1 MTSQYGPLIEKIVNN
16 EQTRFMRL
24 GDVHMEQKKY
34 VSTLNFDSSDAAFT
48 LLLPQCNTKA
58 GIIEQSS
65 KTYTDL
71 LFDSSASDV
80 KELVDL
86 LIAMEEEAAKQL
98 HSRSGEWFEGDSGK
112 MTVQSFEDMFT
123 PVVRY
128 VNRQRNVC
136 VRVHI
141 PASSRGIKQA
151 STGYDCDIYDKS
163 GKTRLL
169 SDIRTDTNIL
179 PLVEVKEIRM
189 TSTSINLHINLVE
202 CMIVKDSEA
211 INDIAEQRAPS
222 RRIQLASALASDSV
236 DKAQTKELI
245 LVEDKRKENESEE
258 HQEEQKE
265 MQDDQREE
273 QSVATSMDDTVVGG
287 DVISSEVGTVGEAE
301 FNTDGIDDA
310 RVATETTFSN
320 DEANEH
326 ETDESGVGS
335 SETGITTH
343 DSEVKEHNAST
354 SDGGLVLEN
363 VGNEVLEVESDILE
377 EVGVLTVDETEP
389 IKLKKPDEVYKDIY
403 KAAITKA
410 KKLRQVALEA
420 YLDAKKIKAKF
431 MLEDIYDSD
440 EDGDEDEDDAELEEV
455 TNLAVQ

>member
-16 EQTRFMRL
+16 EQTNFMRL
-24 GDVHMEQKKY
+24 GNVHMEQKKY
-34 VSTLNFDSSDAAFT
+34 LSTLNFGDTDAAFT
-48 LLLPQCNTKA
+48 LQLPQCATKA

-71 LFDSSASDV
+71 LFDSSAHDV

-98 HSRSGEWFEGDSGK
+98 HNRSGEWFEGDSGK

-141 PASSRGIKQA
+141 PTSSRGIKQA
-151 STGYDCDIYDKS
+151 STGYDCDVYDKAS
-163 GKTRLL
+163 KTRLL
-169 SDIRTDTNIL
+169 SDIRADTQIL

-189 TSTSINLHINLVE
+189 TSTSISLHLNLVE
-202 CMIVKDSEA
+202 CMIVRDSVSVQ
-211 INDIAEQRAPS
+211 DDVKQRIPT
-222 RRIQLASALASDSV
+222 RRLQLAGSSASDNQNEIHTEEPFDNNLS
-236 DKAQTKELI
+236 
-245 LVEDKRKENESEE
+245 KENQETQQDIQQDIQQETHGESQNDEL
-258 HQEEQKE
+258 
-265 MQDDQREE
+265 
-273 QSVATSMDDTVVGG
+273 VAVEPSNNFDNAVLAKDA
-287 DVISSEVGTVGEAE
+287 ISEL
-301 FNTDGIDDA
+301 TDCNDDDA
-310 RVATETTFSN
+310 KKNEGYEIINEVA
-320 DEANEH
+320 
-326 ETDESGVGS
+326 
-335 SETGITTH
+335 
-343 DSEVKEHNAST
+343 VKEDSNKVQENSIEAK
-354 SDGGLVLEN
+354 GEN
-363 VGNEVLEVESDILE
+363 VGDPNVSLSIEEVTTSQLEVESDNLE
-377 EVGVLTVDETEP
+377 EIGVLEIDEAEP

-431 MLEDIYDSD
+431 MLEDIFDSD
-440 EDGDEDEDDAELEEV
+440 DDGDEDEDEAELEEV
-455 TNLAVQ
+455 TNLTVQ

>member
-1 MTSQYGPLIEKIVNN
+1 MTSQYAPLIEKIVNN
-16 EQTRFMRL
+16 EHTNFMRL

-34 VSTLNFDSSDAAFT
+34 VSTLSFDSSDAAFT
-48 LLLPQCNTKA
+48 LMLPQCSTKA

-71 LFDSSASDV
+71 LFDSSSSDV

-151 STGYDCDIYDKS
+151 STGYDCDVYDKG

-169 SDIRTDTNIL
+169 SDIRSDTHIL
-179 PLVEVKEIRM
+179 PLIEVKEIRM

-211 INDIAEQRAPS
+211 INDISEQRAPA
-222 RRIQLASALASDSV
+222 RRIQLASAMASNSV
-236 DKAQTKELI
+236 
-245 LVEDKRKENESEE
+245 VERNGNEGEE
-258 HQEEQKE
+258 HKEQKGT
-265 MQDDQREE
+265 QDDQHEE
-273 QSVATSMDDTVVGG
+273 QSESATMETTVVSDGVGTVTETVDNSDGNDDTSIAIETTSSNVEANE
-287 DVISSEVGTVGEAE
+287 DEATKSEVGTG
-301 FNTDGIDDA
+301 
-310 RVATETTFSN
+310 
-320 DEANEH
+320 
-326 ETDESGVGS
+326 
-335 SETGITTH
+335 ETGMGTH
-343 DSEVKEHNAST
+343 VDEVKENNTST
-354 SDGGLVLEN
+354 SDGGLLLESMEN
-363 VGNEVLEVESDILE
+363 DALEVESDILE

-440 EDGDEDEDDAELEEV
+440 DDGDEDEDDAELEEV
-455 TNLAVQ
+455 TNLSLQ

>member
-16 EQTRFMRL
+16 EQTNFMRL

-34 VSTLNFDSSDAAFT
+34 VSTLNFGSSDAAFT
-48 LLLPQCNTKA
+48 LLLPQCATKA

-65 KTYTDL
+65 KTYVDL
-71 LFDSSASDV
+71 LFESSSSDV

-98 HSRSGEWFEGDSGK
+98 HSRSGEWFEGNAEQ

-141 PASSRGIKQA
+141 PTSSRGIKQA
-151 STGYDCDIYDKS
+151 STGYDCDVYDKI

-169 SDIRTDTNIL
+169 SDIRADTQIR

-189 TSTSINLHINLVE
+189 TSTSLNLHLNLVE

-211 INDIAEQRAPS
+211 VTDNMEQRAPS
-222 RRIQLASALASDSV
+222 RRIPLAGVGSTDVAEDEE
-236 DKAQTKELI
+236 KEA
-245 LVEDKRKENESEE
+245 VSEE
-258 HQEEQKE
+258 HQESQMDVAGERQE
-265 MQDDQREE
+265 SELAIE
-273 QSVATSMDDTVVGG
+273 SVAEPVTETLVETSINDDAGSTTESTTNDYVE
-287 DVISSEVGTVGEAE
+287 INKCEVGV
-301 FNTDGIDDA
+301 NDTD
-310 RVATETTFSN
+310 N
-320 DEANEH
+320 
-326 ETDESGVGS
+326 
-335 SETGITTH
+335 
-343 DSEVKEHNAST
+343 EVKESEDELKESIT
-354 SDGGLVLEN
+354 SNPNSDSLLE
-363 VGNEVLEVESDILE
+363 EVEIGRIEAESDILE
-377 EVGVLTVDETEP
+377 EVGVLDVDEAEP

-455 TNLAVQ
+455 TNLSVQ

>member
-16 EQTRFMRL
+16 EQTNFMRL

-48 LLLPQCNTKA
+48 LLLPQCATKA

-65 KTYTDL
+65 KTYVDL
-71 LFDSSASDV
+71 LFESSSSDV

-98 HSRSGEWFEGDSGK
+98 HSRSGEWFEGNAEQ

-141 PASSRGIKQA
+141 PTSSRGIKQA
-151 STGYDCDIYDKS
+151 STGYDCDVYDKI

-169 SDIRTDTNIL
+169 SDIRADTQIH

-189 TSTSINLHINLVE
+189 TSTSLNLHLNLVE

-211 INDIAEQRAPS
+211 VTDNMEQRAPS
-222 RRIQLASALASDSV
+222 RRIPLAGVGSTDVAEAEEKEVVNEEQVEAQIELSNEHQESDV
-236 DKAQTKELI
+236 AIEPANEPATET
-245 LVEDKRKENESEE
+245 LVETSINDDAGSGTEVATNDYVEINKCEVGGNDTDNEVKESEE
-258 HQEEQKE
+258 ELKESIPVNPNSDSLLEEVE
-265 MQDDQREE
+265 IGR
-273 QSVATSMDDTVVGG
+273 V
-287 DVISSEVGTVGEAE
+287 EA
-301 FNTDGIDDA
+301 
-310 RVATETTFSN
+310 
-320 DEANEH
+320 
-326 ETDESGVGS
+326 
-335 SETGITTH
+335 
-343 DSEVKEHNAST
+343 
-354 SDGGLVLEN
+354 
-363 VGNEVLEVESDILE
+363 ESDILE
-377 EVGVLTVDETEP
+377 EVGVLDVDEAEP

-440 EDGDEDEDDAELEEV
+440 EDGDEDEDDAELQEV
-455 TNLAVQ
+455 TNLSVQ

>member
-1 MTSQYGPLIEKIVNN
+1 
-16 EQTRFMRL
+16 
-24 GDVHMEQKKY
+24 MEQKKY

-48 LLLPQCNTKA
+48 LLLPQCSTKA
-58 GIIEQSS
+58 GIIEQAS
-65 KTYTDL
+65 KTYVDL
-71 LFDSSASDV
+71 LFESSSSDV

-98 HSRSGEWFEGDSGK
+98 HSRSGEWFEGNAEQ

-141 PASSRGIKQA
+141 PTSSRGIKQA
-151 STGYDCDIYDKS
+151 STGYDCDVYDKI

-169 SDIRTDTNIL
+169 SDIRADTQIR

-189 TSTSINLHINLVE
+189 TSTSLNLHLNLVE

-211 INDIAEQRAPS
+211 VTDNMEQRAPS
-222 RRIQLASALASDSV
+222 RRIPLAGVGSTDVAEDEE
-236 DKAQTKELI
+236 KE
-245 LVEDKRKENESEE
+245 VVSEE
-258 HQEEQKE
+258 HQESQ
-265 MQDDQREE
+265 MD
-273 QSVATSMDDTVVGG
+273 VAVEHQE
-287 DVISSEVGTVGEAE
+287 SEVAIEPVAE
-301 FNTDGIDDA
+301 P
-310 RVATETTFSN
+310 ATETLVETSIN
-320 DEANEH
+320 DDAGSTTESTINDYVEINKC
-326 ETDESGVGS
+326 EVGVNDTDN
-335 SETGITTH
+335 
-343 DSEVKEHNAST
+343 EVKESEDELKESIT
-354 SDGGLVLEN
+354 SNPNSDSLLE
-363 VGNEVLEVESDILE
+363 EVEIGRIEAESDILE
-377 EVGVLTVDETEP
+377 EVGVLDVDEAEP

-455 TNLAVQ
+455 TNLSVQ

>member
-1 MTSQYGPLIEKIVNN
+1 MTTQYGPLIEKIVNN
-16 EQTRFMRL
+16 EQTNFMRL
-24 GDVHMEQKKY
+24 NDVHMEQKKY
-34 VSTLNFDSSDAAFT
+34 VSTLTFDSSDAAFT
-48 LLLPQCNTKA
+48 LQLPQCATKA

-65 KTYTDL
+65 KTYVDL
-71 LFDSSASDV
+71 LFDSSDSDV

-98 HSRSGEWFEGDSGK
+98 HSRRGEWFDGNSEN

-141 PASSRGIKQA
+141 PTSSRGIKQA
-151 STGYDCDIYDKS
+151 STGYDCDVYDKS

-169 SDIRTDTNIL
+169 SDIRTDTQIL

-189 TSTSINLHINLVE
+189 ASTSISLHLNLVE
-202 CMIVKDSEA
+202 CMIVIDSESV
-211 INDIAEQRAPS
+211 NDDVEQRLPA
-222 RRIQLASALASDSV
+222 RRLQLAGASASGNVDRTHTEESV
-236 DKAQTKELI
+236 DA
-245 LVEDKRKENESEE
+245 EDDNLNNVSEE
-258 HQEEQKE
+258 HQETHNEYQNDDRVVAETVAEVAEESNNYGAKE
-265 MQDDQREE
+265 NEVIDSVNKGEVKKDDEVNESTIRNPDENLLL
-273 QSVATSMDDTVVGG
+273 G
-287 DVISSEVGTVGEAE
+287 DVEISKV
-301 FNTDGIDDA
+301 
-310 RVATETTFSN
+310 
-320 DEANEH
+320 
-326 ETDESGVGS
+326 
-335 SETGITTH
+335 
-343 DSEVKEHNAST
+343 
-354 SDGGLVLEN
+354 
-363 VGNEVLEVESDILE
+363 EVESDNLE
-377 EVGVLTVDETEP
+377 EIGVLDIDEAEP

-440 EDGDEDEDDAELEEV
+440 ENGDEDEDDAELEEV
-455 TNLAVQ
+455 TNLTVQ

>member
-1 MTSQYGPLIEKIVNN
+1 MTSPYGPLIEKIVNN
-16 EQTRFMRL
+16 EKTNFMRL

-34 VSTLNFDSSDAAFT
+34 VSTLNFDSSDVAFT
-48 LLLPQCNTKA
+48 LLLPQCTTKA

-151 STGYDCDIYDKS
+151 STGYDCDVYDKGS
-163 GKTRLL
+163 RNRLL
-169 SDIRTDTNIL
+169 SDIRTDTQIL

-189 TSTSINLHINLVE
+189 TSTSINLHLNLVE
-202 CMIVKDSEA
+202 CLIVKDSEA
-211 INDIAEQRAPS
+211 INDVTEQRAPA
-222 RRIQLASALASDSV
+222 RRIQLASVLASDSV
-236 DKAQTKELI
+236 DKAHTEEHTS
-245 LVEDKRKENESEE
+245 VEDGNEGEE
-258 HQEEQKE
+258 HQEAHQETPN
-265 MQDDQREE
+265 DQHEE
-273 QSVATSMDDTVVGG
+273 TSVATTMDGIVDKAV
-287 DVISSEVGTVGEAE
+287 DNS
-301 FNTDGIDDA
+301 DGIDN
-310 RVATETTFSN
+310 ATIAIGTTSSEEAKESGADTSGN
-320 DEANEH
+320 GIATNGDEAKRH
-326 ETDESGVGS
+326 
-335 SETGITTH
+335 
-343 DSEVKEHNAST
+343 ST
-354 SDGGLVLEN
+354 STSNSDLPLEN
-363 VGNEVLEVESDILE
+363 EGTTILEAESDILE
-377 EVGVLTVDETEP
+377 EVGVLAVDEAEP

-440 EDGDEDEDDAELEEV
+440 EDGDEGEDDAELEEV
-455 TNLAVQ
+455 TNLSVQ

>member
-16 EQTRFMRL
+16 EQTNFMRL

-34 VSTLNFDSSDAAFT
+34 VSTLNFGSSDAAFT
-48 LLLPQCNTKA
+48 LLLPQCATKA

-65 KTYTDL
+65 KTYVDL
-71 LFDSSASDV
+71 LFESSSSDV

-98 HSRSGEWFEGDSGK
+98 HSRSGEWFEGNAEQ

-141 PASSRGIKQA
+141 PTSSRGIKQA
-151 STGYDCDIYDKS
+151 STGYECDVYDKI

-169 SDIRTDTNIL
+169 SDIRADTQIR

-189 TSTSINLHINLVE
+189 TSTSLNLHLNLVE

-211 INDIAEQRAPS
+211 VTDNMEQRAPS
-222 RRIQLASALASDSV
+222 RRIPLAGVGSTDVAEDEE
-236 DKAQTKELI
+236 KEA
-245 LVEDKRKENESEE
+245 VSEE
-258 HQEEQKE
+258 HQESQMDVAVERQE
-265 MQDDQREE
+265 SELAVEPVAEPVTETLVETSINDDAGSTTESTTNDYVE
-273 QSVATSMDDTVVGG
+273 
-287 DVISSEVGTVGEAE
+287 INKCEVGV
-301 FNTDGIDDA
+301 NDTD
-310 RVATETTFSN
+310 N
-320 DEANEH
+320 
-326 ETDESGVGS
+326 
-335 SETGITTH
+335 
-343 DSEVKEHNAST
+343 EVKESEDELKESIT
-354 SDGGLVLEN
+354 SNPNSDSLLE
-363 VGNEVLEVESDILE
+363 EVEIGRIEAESDILE
-377 EVGVLTVDETEP
+377 EVGVLDVDEAEP

-455 TNLAVQ
+455 TNLSVQ

>member
-16 EQTRFMRL
+16 EQTNFMRL
-24 GDVHMEQKKY
+24 GDVHIEQKKY
-34 VSTLNFDSSDAAFT
+34 VSTLHFDTFLGAAFT
-48 LLLPQCNTKA
+48 LLLPQCATKA

-65 KTYTDL
+65 KTYVDL
-71 LFDSSASDV
+71 LFDSSSSDV

-98 HSRSGEWFEGDSGK
+98 HSRSGEWFEGNAEQ

-141 PASSRGIKQA
+141 PTSSRGIKQA
-151 STGYDCDIYDKS
+151 STGYECDVYDKV

-169 SDIRTDTNIL
+169 SDIRADTQIR

-189 TSTSINLHINLVE
+189 TSTSLNLHLNLVE

-211 INDIAEQRAPS
+211 VSENMEQRAPA
-222 RRIQLASALASDSV
+222 RRIPLASALASDV
-236 DKAQTKELI
+236 A
-245 LVEDKRKENESEE
+245 EDEKREDVREE
-258 HQEEQKE
+258 HQESQIDVPNERQE
-265 MQDDQREE
+265 SEIAIEPIAEPVAELVAESAVDTIDDVGSASE
-273 QSVATSMDDTVVGG
+273 VATNDYVE
-287 DVISSEVGTVGEAE
+287 INKCEVGV
-301 FNTDGIDDA
+301 NDTD
-310 RVATETTFSN
+310 N
-320 DEANEH
+320 
-326 ETDESGVGS
+326 
-335 SETGITTH
+335 
-343 DSEVKEHNAST
+343 EVKESEEELKESST
-354 SDGGLVLEN
+354 SNPNSESLLE
-363 VGNEVLEVESDILE
+363 EVEISRVESERDILE
-377 EVGVLTVDETEP
+377 EVGVLTIDETEP

-440 EDGDEDEDDAELEEV
+440 EDGDEEEDDAELEEV
-455 TNLAVQ
+455 TNLSIQ

>member
-1 MTSQYGPLIEKIVNN
+1 
-16 EQTRFMRL
+16 MRL

-48 LLLPQCNTKA
+48 LLLPQCATKA

-65 KTYTDL
+65 KTYVDL
-71 LFDSSASDV
+71 LFESSSSDV

-98 HSRSGEWFEGDSGK
+98 HSRSGEWFEGNAEQ

-141 PASSRGIKQA
+141 PTSSRGIKQA
-151 STGYDCDIYDKS
+151 STGYDCDVYDKI

-169 SDIRTDTNIL
+169 SDIRADTQIH

-189 TSTSINLHINLVE
+189 TSTSLNLHLNLVE

-211 INDIAEQRAPS
+211 VTDNMEQRAPS
-222 RRIQLASALASDSV
+222 RRIPLAGVGSTDVAEAEE
-236 DKAQTKELI
+236 KE
-245 LVEDKRKENESEE
+245 VMNEE
-258 HQEEQKE
+258 HQESQ
-265 MQDDQREE
+265 MV
-273 QSVATSMDDTVVGG
+273 VAVEHQE
-287 DVISSEVGTVGEAE
+287 SEVAIEPANE
-301 FNTDGIDDA
+301 P
-310 RVATETTFSN
+310 ATETLVETSIN
-320 DEANEH
+320 DDAGSGTEVATNDYVEINKC
-326 ETDESGVGS
+326 EVGGNDTDN
-335 SETGITTH
+335 
-343 DSEVKEHNAST
+343 EVKESEEELKESIPVNPN
-354 SDGGLVLEN
+354 SDSLLE
-363 VGNEVLEVESDILE
+363 EVEIGRVEAESDILE
-377 EVGVLTVDETEP
+377 EVGVLDVDEAEP

-440 EDGDEDEDDAELEEV
+440 EDGDEDEDDAELQEV
-455 TNLAVQ
+455 TNLSVQ

>member
-16 EQTRFMRL
+16 ERTNFMRL

-48 LLLPQCNTKA
+48 LLLPQCATKA

-65 KTYTDL
+65 KTYVDL
-71 LFDSSASDV
+71 LFESSSSDV

-98 HSRSGEWFEGDSGK
+98 HSRSGEWFEGNAEQ

-141 PASSRGIKQA
+141 PTSSRGIKQA
-151 STGYDCDIYDKS
+151 STGYDCDVYDKL

-169 SDIRTDTNIL
+169 SDIRADTQIR

-189 TSTSINLHINLVE
+189 TSTSLNLHLNLVE

-211 INDIAEQRAPS
+211 VTENTDQRAPS
-222 RRIQLASALASDSV
+222 RRIPLASAALSDV
-236 DKAQTKELI
+236 AEDQEKEVVNEEQVEAQIELS
-245 LVEDKRKENESEE
+245 NE
-258 HQEEQKE
+258 HQE
-265 MQDDQREE
+265 
-273 QSVATSMDDTVVGG
+273 
-287 DVISSEVGTVGEAE
+287 SEVAIEPAE
-301 FNTDGIDDA
+301 EP
-310 RVATETTFSN
+310 ATETLVETNVN
-320 DEANEH
+320 DEAGSGTDVATNDYV
-326 ETDESGVGS
+326 ETNKCEVGVND
-335 SETGITTH
+335 TNN
-343 DSEVKEHNAST
+343 EVKESEDEFKESIPVNPN
-354 SDGGLVLEN
+354 SDSLLG
-363 VGNEVLEVESDILE
+363 EVEIGRIEAESDILE
-377 EVGVLTVDETEP
+377 EVGVLELDEAEP

-455 TNLAVQ
+455 TSLSVQ

>member
-16 EQTRFMRL
+16 EQTNFMRL

-34 VSTLNFDSSDAAFT
+34 VSTLNFGSSDAAFT
-48 LLLPQCNTKA
+48 LLLPQCATKA

-65 KTYTDL
+65 KTYVDL
-71 LFDSSASDV
+71 LFESSSSDV

-98 HSRSGEWFEGDSGK
+98 HSRSGEWFEGNTEQ

-141 PASSRGIKQA
+141 PTSSRGIKQA
-151 STGYDCDIYDKS
+151 STGYECDVYDKI

-169 SDIRTDTNIL
+169 SDIRADTQIR

-189 TSTSINLHINLVE
+189 TSTSLNLHLNLVE

-211 INDIAEQRAPS
+211 VTDNMEQRAPS
-222 RRIQLASALASDSV
+222 RRIPLAGVGSTDIAEDEE
-236 DKAQTKELI
+236 KEA
-245 LVEDKRKENESEE
+245 VSEE
-258 HQEEQKE
+258 HQESQ
-265 MQDDQREE
+265 MD
-273 QSVATSMDDTVVGG
+273 VAVERQE
-287 DVISSEVGTVGEAE
+287 SELAVEPVAE
-301 FNTDGIDDA
+301 P
-310 RVATETTFSN
+310 ATETLAETSIN
-320 DEANEH
+320 DDAGSTTESTTNDYVEINKC
-326 ETDESGVGS
+326 EVGVSDTDN
-335 SETGITTH
+335 
-343 DSEVKEHNAST
+343 EVKESEDELKESITGNPN
-354 SDGGLVLEN
+354 SDSLLE
-363 VGNEVLEVESDILE
+363 EVEIGRIEAESDILE
-377 EVGVLTVDETEP
+377 EVGVLDVDEAEP

-440 EDGDEDEDDAELEEV
+440 EDGDEDEDDAELQEV
-455 TNLAVQ
+455 TNLSVQ